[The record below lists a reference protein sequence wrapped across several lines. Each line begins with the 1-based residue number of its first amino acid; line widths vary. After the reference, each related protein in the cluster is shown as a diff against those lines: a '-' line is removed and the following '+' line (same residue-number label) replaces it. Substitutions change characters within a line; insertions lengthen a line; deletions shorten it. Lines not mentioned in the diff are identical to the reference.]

1 MEFCEV
7 LQLPIGGGKNFQ
19 EKFFKL
25 PGALAEALIR
35 NCPCTD
41 KNLQVTS
48 SNPLSYLKIEPKI

>member
-1 MEFCEV
+1 MQFCEV
-7 LQLPIGGGKNFQ
+7 LQLSIGGGKNFR

-25 PGALAEALIR
+25 PGALDEALMR

-48 SNPLSYLKIEPKI
+48 SNPLSYLKN